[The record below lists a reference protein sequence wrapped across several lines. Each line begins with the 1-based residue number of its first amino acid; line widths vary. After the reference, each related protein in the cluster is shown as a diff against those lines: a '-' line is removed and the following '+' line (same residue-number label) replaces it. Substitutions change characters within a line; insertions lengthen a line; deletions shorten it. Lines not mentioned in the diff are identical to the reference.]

1 MKPTTALLAA
11 VCVIFL
17 VFGAGCISFSQPDP
31 NGTVWKLD
39 SFGPNN
45 DAPNGIIT
53 LSFSNGVASG
63 SSGVN
68 TYAGTYA
75 LSTGDGKLTFSGIAS
90 TKMTG
95 PSGLMEQE
103 NTYLADLG
111 KVASYA
117 ISANTLVLKD
127 NAGKTLLTF
136 SNPLE
141 GTAWKLISYTP
152 AGKTAQ
158 HNAAGLVTLMFEPN
172 GDLSG
177 STGINTY
184 EATWKMNGKTLD
196 ISQPAITKMVGP
208 QFMENQESDYLSLMG
223 SVAGFTL
230 SAGQLDL
237 IDAAGAP
244 IMSFEPIIPGTSWQ
258 LMEIN
263 GEDIQTDIQTT
274 LTFNED
280 GTVSGKAP
288 VNRYSGVWHLAGVD
302 GLTFS
307 NVAATMLISSD
318 SFAVTTEQQY
328 FEILNSITR
337 YTVTDN
343 SLTLTDNSGHSLEF
357 APVYQNVLGGTSWQ
371 HADNAAVTLSFS
383 PDASKIF
390 GQGPVNTFSAAV
402 TYNQYGEVSVS
413 NFIST
418 RMGGTEAQMNAEQA
432 YFEVIEELETVSFG
446 NGQLILSDGIDTL
459 YFNPQIN

>member
-1 MKPTTALLAA
+1 MKPRTALLAT

-39 SFGPNN
+39 SFGKNN

-53 LSFSNGVASG
+53 LSFSNGVVSG

-68 TYAGTYA
+68 TYAGTYT

-90 TKMTG
+90 TKMSG
-95 PSGLMEQE
+95 PAGLMEQE

-127 NAGKTLLTF
+127 NSGKTLLTF

-237 IDAAGAP
+237 INAAGVP

-263 GEDIQTDIQTT
+263 GEEIQTDTQTT

-328 FEILNSITR
+328 FEILNSITH

-432 YFEVIEELETVSFG
+432 YFEVIEELETISFG

-459 YFNPQIN
+459 YFNPQMN

>member
-1 MKPTTALLAA
+1 MKPTTVLLAA
-11 VCVIFL
+11 VCIIFL

-39 SFGPNN
+39 SIGSNN

-53 LSFSNGVASG
+53 LSFSNGVVSG

-68 TYAGTYA
+68 TYAGTYT

-237 IDAAGAP
+237 INAAGAP

-280 GTVSGKAP
+280 GSVSGKAP

-413 NFIST
+413 TFIST

-446 NGQLILSDGIDTL
+446 NGQLILSDGIDIL
-459 YFNPQIN
+459 YFNPQIS

>member
-39 SFGPNN
+39 GIGSNN

-90 TKMTG
+90 TKMSG
-95 PSGLMEQE
+95 PAGLMEQE

-127 NAGKTLLTF
+127 NSGKTLLTF

-237 IDAAGAP
+237 INAAGAP

-390 GQGPVNTFSAAV
+390 GQGPVNTFSAAI

-446 NGQLILSDGIDTL
+446 NGQLILSDGIDTI
-459 YFNPQIN
+459 YFNPQMN

>member
-90 TKMTG
+90 TKMSG
-95 PSGLMEQE
+95 PAGLMEQE

-127 NAGKTLLTF
+127 NAGKILLTF

>member
-1 MKPTTALLAA
+1 MKPRTALLAT

-39 SFGPNN
+39 SFGKNN

-53 LSFSNGVASG
+53 LSFSNGVVSG

-68 TYAGTYA
+68 TYAGTYT

-90 TKMTG
+90 TKMSG
-95 PSGLMEQE
+95 PAGLMEQE

-127 NAGKTLLTF
+127 NSGKTLLTF

-237 IDAAGAP
+237 INAAGVP

-263 GEDIQTDIQTT
+263 GEEIQTDTQTT

-280 GTVSGKAP
+280 GTVSGKGP

-337 YTVTDN
+337 YTVTEN

-459 YFNPQIN
+459 YFNPQMN

>member
-31 NGTVWKLD
+31 NGTVWKLESLGQGAD
-39 SFGPNN
+39 TP
-45 DAPNGIIT
+45 AGIIT
-53 LSFSNGVASG
+53 LSFNNGAVSG

-68 TYAGTYA
+68 TYAGTYSV
-75 LSTGDGKLTFSGIAS
+75 STNDGKLTFSGISS
-90 TKMTG
+90 TKMSG
-95 PSGLMEQE
+95 PSGLMTQE
-103 NTYLADLG
+103 NAYLADLG
-111 KVASYA
+111 KVTSYA
-117 ISANTLVLKD
+117 VYDETLVLKD
-127 NAGKTLLTF
+127 ASGTTLLTF
-136 SNPLE
+136 TNPLK

-158 HNAAGLVTLMFEPN
+158 LDAAGLVTIMFEPN
-172 GDLSG
+172 GDLTG

-184 EATWKMNGKTLD
+184 EATWKLSGKNLD

-208 QFMENQESDYLSLMG
+208 QFMEDQESDYLSLMG
-223 SVAGFTL
+223 SVSGFSL

-237 IDAAGAP
+237 LNAADVP
-244 IMSFEPIIPGTSWQ
+244 IMSFEPILPGTSWQ

-280 GTVSGKAP
+280 GTFNGQGP
-288 VNRYSGVWHLAGVD
+288 VNSFSGNWNPAGVN
-302 GLTFS
+302 GITFT
-307 NVAATMLISSD
+307 NVAATMLTSSD
-318 SFAVTTEQQY
+318 SFAVYTEQQI
-328 FEILNSITR
+328 FEIMNAVSS

-343 SLTLTDNSGHSLEF
+343 SLTLSANSGNSLVF
-357 APVYQNVLGGTSWQ
+357 APIYEDVLGGTSWQ
-371 HADNAAVTLSFS
+371 HADNAAVTVSFS
-383 PDASKIF
+383 PDASQIF
-390 GQGPVNTFSAAV
+390 GQGPVNTFSAAI
-402 TYNQYGEVSVS
+402 TYNQYGEVVVS

-418 RMGGTEAQMNAEQA
+418 RMGGTQAQMTAEQG
-432 YFEVIEELETVSFG
+432 FFTVIEELETVSFSD
-446 NGQLILSDGIDTL
+446 GQLVLSDGVNNL

>member
-1 MKPTTALLAA
+1 MKPRTALLAT

-39 SFGPNN
+39 SFGKNN

-53 LSFSNGVASG
+53 LSFSNGVVSG

-68 TYAGTYA
+68 TYAGTYT

-90 TKMTG
+90 TKMSG
-95 PSGLMEQE
+95 PAGLMEQE

-127 NAGKTLLTF
+127 NSGKTLLTF

-237 IDAAGAP
+237 INAAGVP

-263 GEDIQTDIQTT
+263 GEEIQTDTQTT

-280 GTVSGKAP
+280 GTVSGKGP

-337 YTVTDN
+337 YTVTEN